1 MHRTAARE
9 MAFQLIDS
17 LEVQKPNAEELK
29 EETELFL
36 ENNEISEK
44 KVKEYVEDVINGTKE
59 HEEEIVTL
67 ISSNLKEGWEIAR
80 GSKINVA
87 ILKLTV
93 YEMTIKKLPYKVVI
107 NEGVELAKNYGDEDS
122 KSFVNGILASI
133 VKEKKLDQT
142 QEE

>member
-1 MHRTAARE
+1 MNRTAARE
-9 MAFQLIDS
+9 MAFKLIYS

-44 KVKEYVEDVINGTKE
+44 KVKEYVEDVINGIKE

-80 GSKINVA
+80 VSKINVA
-87 ILKLTV
+87 ILKLN
-93 YEMTIKKLPYKVVI
+93 L
-107 NEGVELAKNYGDEDS
+107 G
-122 KSFVNGILASI
+122 
-133 VKEKKLDQT
+133 
-142 QEE
+142 

>member
-1 MHRTAARE
+1 MNRTAARE
-9 MAFQLIDS
+9 MAFKLIYS
-17 LEVQKPNAEELK
+17 LEVQKPNAEQLK

-44 KVKEYVEDVINGTKE
+44 KVKEYVEDVINGIKE

-80 GSKINVA
+80 VSKINVA

>member
-1 MHRTAARE
+1 MNRTAAKE
-9 MAFQLIDS
+9 MAFKLLYS
-17 LEVQKPNAEELK
+17 LEVQEPNAEELK

-44 KVKEYVEDVINGTKE
+44 KVKEYVEDVINGIKE

-80 GSKINVA
+80 VSKINVA